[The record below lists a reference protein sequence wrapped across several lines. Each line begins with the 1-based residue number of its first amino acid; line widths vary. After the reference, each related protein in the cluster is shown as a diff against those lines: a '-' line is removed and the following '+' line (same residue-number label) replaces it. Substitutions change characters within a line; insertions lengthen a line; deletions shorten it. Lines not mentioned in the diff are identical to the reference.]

1 LAKQTRQPFPC
12 SSISTSKCFSLI
24 HCDIW
29 GRYKTPSISGA
40 FYFLTIVDDFSRFTW
55 VFLMRNKSE
64 TQTLLRQ
71 FFHYVHTQFN
81 TKVQKLHSDNGAEF
95 LSLNFFFLRKAFFFN
110 TLVYIN
116 LSKMVSLSANI
127 DTSLKLLALYVFN
140 LIYPLLSGENVF
152 LLPSILLIAF
162 LLCCFTKKTP
172 FEILYNKLP
181 DYSRMRVFGCVA
193 FATIVNPSSKFSP
206 RATKCIFL
214 GYPIGQ
220 KAYKLYDI
228 ATQKIFTNRDV
239 VFLEDTFYNP
249 PQVNPPTH
257 NPPALSIPL
266 PIVSDSYSHLPPS
279 SVIIDPFDPPISS
292 SPAPTD
298 SIPSLP
304 EPPSSTPLTPPAAQQ
319 TPVQPD
325 DPVFPEPTLVIPDQ
339 PLRRSQRPRE
349 ANVRL
354 KDYVCSQVI
363 LPPHQLFS
371 ASSAPI
377 PGTKYPLCH
386 FISYNRYS
394 PSHLC
399 YIANVSRD
407 EEPPSYELAMTDPK
421 WQEAMNSELQA
432 LIDNQTWSLVPLP
445 PGKRPISCK

>member
-1 LAKQTRQPFPC
+1 
-12 SSISTSKCFSLI
+12 
-24 HCDIW
+24 
-29 GRYKTPSISGA
+29 
-40 FYFLTIVDDFSRFTW
+40 
-55 VFLMRNKSE
+55 
-64 TQTLLRQ
+64 LL
-71 FFHYVHTQFN
+71 H
-81 TKVQKLHSDNGAEF
+81 
-95 LSLNFFFLRKAFFFN
+95 
-110 TLVYIN
+110 
-116 LSKMVSLSANI
+116 
-127 DTSLKLLALYVFN
+127 
-140 LIYPLLSGENVF
+140 
-152 LLPSILLIAF
+152 
-162 LLCCFTKKTP
+162 KKTP

-181 DYSRMRVFGCVA
+181 DYSRMRVFGCIA

-214 GYPIGQ
+214 GYPMGQ
-220 KAYKLYDI
+220 KAYKLYDL
-228 ATQKIFTNRDV
+228 ATQKIFTNQDV
-239 VFLEDTFYNP
+239 VFLEDTFYHL
-249 PQVNPPTH
+249 PQVNPPAH

-266 PIVSDSYSHLPPS
+266 PILSDSYSYLPPS
-279 SVIIDPFDPPISS
+279 SVIIDPFEPPISS

-298 SIPSLP
+298 SVPSLP

-349 ANVRL
+349 ANIRL

-371 ASSAPI
+371 ASSAPT

-421 WQEAMNSELQA
+421 WQEAMNSELKA
-432 LIDNQTWSLVPLP
+432 LIDNQTWSFVPLP
-445 PGKRPISCK
+445 PGKRPISCKWVIASNARLTGLLSAIKLAWSLGVSHKLLELIIMILFPPLQKWSLSAASLLLLPV